1 MSENKTYI
9 NINAIKDASIS
20 VSKLDADI
28 QTSLGKANS
37 ALQSYTEKYKG
48 TVTGIKINGSTKSPS
63 NGTVDLGTVMTSSTI
78 TWDNNSNMNN
88 LTTPGVYEIT
98 GVKTSETDNLP
109 IYNGGYVSARLV
121 VIQNDNCISQIL
133 TLLNVGGGDTNIYTR
148 TRQNGSWDMW
158 GKFQTNIEVGLI
170 GVGQSKTFD
179 DFIDNGMYSGV
190 NAYWQDS
197 VNYITGAETFV
208 LVVVN
213 GYLYGAGVTQ
223 MKYGIRT
230 DGVKTIQT
238 RYAINRRDDGSWR
251 WGVWQDINSTP
262 VSNIFDDMNETTNIA
277 IEPNTYYTI
286 SCGNANISF
295 KSGETYSLNNYMFQI
310 SFEYCNSSYPTVSL
324 PASIKWANETPPVFK
339 KGYVYQISVINNL
352 GVFTE
357 FK

>member
-9 NINAIKDASIS
+9 NPNAIKDASIS
-20 VSKLDADI
+20 VNKLHEDI
-28 QTSLGKANS
+28 QTLLGKADS
-37 ALQSYTEKYKG
+37 ALQ
-48 TVTGIKINGSTKSPS
+48 
-63 NGTVDLGTVMTSSTI
+63 TI
-78 TWDNNSNMNN
+78 AYQWDNNSNMNN

-98 GVKTSETDNLP
+98 GVKASETDNLP

-121 VIQNDNCISQIL
+121 VMQNDNCISQIL

-148 TRQNGSWDMW
+148 TQQNGSWGMW
-158 GKFQTNIEVGLI
+158 GKLQTNIEVGLI

-179 DFIDNGMYSGV
+179 DFIDNGMFSGV

-223 MKYGIRT
+223 MKYSIRT

-238 RYAINRRDDGSWR
+238 RKASRRDDGSWI
-251 WGVWQDINSTP
+251 WSVWQDINSTP
-262 VSNIFDDMNETTNIA
+262 ITNIFDDINETTNIT

-286 SCGNANISF
+286 SCNNADISF
-295 KSGETYSLNNYMFQI
+295 KSAQTYSLNNYMFQI
-310 SFEYCNSSYPTVSL
+310 SFEYCYNASPTVSL
-324 PASIKWANETPPVFK
+324 PASIKWANNIPPVFK
-339 KGYVYQISVINNL
+339 KGYTYQISVINNL

-357 FK
+357 FQ